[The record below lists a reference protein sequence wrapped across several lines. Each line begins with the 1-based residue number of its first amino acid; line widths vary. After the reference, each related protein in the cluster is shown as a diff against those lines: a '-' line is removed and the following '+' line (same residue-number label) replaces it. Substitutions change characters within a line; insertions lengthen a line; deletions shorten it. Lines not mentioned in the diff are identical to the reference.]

1 VQTAKSLVPGAKR
14 VKIRYGPYSIPGPGT
29 QGLTGEPGML
39 WNYPDIEVTKPCEE
53 CVLLNQQ
60 AGLEFT
66 NGTNANIDK
75 GLWLHHMINLVE
87 GPTRWDPTCYGHM
100 ALPHFSVQSSASK
113 SERWFSS
120 GNERTLVPLDKM
132 GADTKW
138 GYHLKPEDKF
148 KFVVDL
154 MNMNK
159 ATQTVFLTMTFEY
172 LDGPLPAGWK
182 DIKPIWFDI
191 DQCGISE
198 VPSPQD
204 KNQFSI
210 ASRPWKP
217 QFDGQVVAVGGH
229 MHDGGVNVEVLQS
242 PTEPVCDSRTAYAE
256 TPEYITGPGLMNMD
270 MGSSSAGGHS
280 HGGNMK
286 HISSMVA
293 CTQGEQGSSSAKVKA
308 FTKPIMVSQDQSW
321 IIKANYDYG
330 KYEGEKTNGK
340 WGDIMGIAIMFVAV
354 EPNMQSYAVSTAA
367 TDEEIRSTTARIV
380 SSIAANVLGLGWLL

>member
-1 VQTAKSLVPGAKR
+1 

-29 QGLTGEPGML
+29 KGLTGEPGML
-39 WNYPDIEVTKPCEE
+39 WNYPDIGVTKPCEE

-60 AGLEFT
+60 AGLEFI
-66 NGTNANIDK
+66 NGSNANIDK

-87 GPTRWDPTCYGHM
+87 GPTRWDPTCYGHL
-100 ALPHFSVQSSASK
+100 ALPHYSVQSSAGR

-138 GYHLKPEDKF
+138 GYHLKKEDTF

-159 ATQTVFLTMTFEY
+159 ATQTVFLTMTYEY
-172 LDGPLPAGWK
+172 LDGPLPQGWK

-191 DQCGISE
+191 NQCGISE
-198 VPSPQD
+198 VASPQG
-204 KNQFSI
+204 KSQFSV
-210 ASRPWKP
+210 ASNAWKP
-217 QFDGQVVAVGGH
+217 QFEGTVVAVGGH
-229 MHDGGVNVEVLQS
+229 MHDGGVNVQVMKSEGD
-242 PTEPVCDSRTAYAE
+242 EVCDSRTAYAE
-256 TPEYITGPGLMNMD
+256 TPEFVTGPGLMSEM
-270 MGSSSAGGHS
+270 SIASGHS

-293 CTQGEQGSSSAKVKA
+293 CTAGNAFDASARIRA
-308 FTKPIMVSQDQSW
+308 FDKPVVVSKDQQW
-321 IIKANYDYG
+321 VIKANYDYD
-330 KYEGEKTNGK
+330 KHEGEKTNGK

-354 EPNMQSYAVSTAA
+354 EPNMKEYGTSTAA
-367 TDEEIRSTTARIV
+367 NDAEIYSTVTKV
-380 SSIAANVLGLGWLL
+380 VTSIAANIVGLGWLVGS